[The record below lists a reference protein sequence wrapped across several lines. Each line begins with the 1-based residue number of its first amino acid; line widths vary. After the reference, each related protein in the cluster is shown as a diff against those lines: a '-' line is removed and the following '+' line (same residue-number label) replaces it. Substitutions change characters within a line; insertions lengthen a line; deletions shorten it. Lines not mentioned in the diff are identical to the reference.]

1 MKLKSIPQRLG
12 YILGAQWTRDLS
24 WTIFTILLAR
34 QSQGTLGQVML
45 ALSYGYLVKT
55 AADVG
60 LNDFLLSS
68 FARKGANKR
77 RLLGEVSWFKLVLLV
92 VALVATWLVTGW
104 QGYDQDLR
112 LVVLCIAAGFGLD
125 GVSDS
130 FFALCQARGRQ
141 DVEMRIRIPAAL
153 VGIGYGIAC
162 VLMGA
167 PTLAIAVFKPLES
180 ILLMAFALKALGR
193 NPLAHFGWAQLRDLL
208 MQLRTGLIFTGMAG
222 CAMLYNK
229 LNVFFLKTYGGDA
242 VVGGYSVAWETVE
255 GLSVLVSGALL
266 GKVIFPL
273 MAKTWDEDR
282 DAFRK
287 LSGQTAKSLWAA
299 ALPIIFL
306 IFVESDRFLTLVYG
320 AQYSTSV
327 TAQQLLTPCVATAFL
342 HNLAAYAMISMHRHR
357 LLFAFYLSGLVVN
370 IICCFT
376 LIPWSP
382 LVGAALSL
390 TITKVWVAIFTV
402 GFFQVTV
409 RPMGLGQWC
418 ILLGTGLAAFLLW
431 HTIASMP
438 VRRELAELTGTKLRA
453 VYQRRKGRDLF
464 DLWKILSMCPE
475 LNKGKVIESYE
486 RYLGFTTSHLPTY
499 KEFVLN
505 MNGKLQDEEFL
516 MDTEMILGPQV
527 EYAPQVAWEKVK
539 VELVERLNTEV

>member
-180 ILLMAFALKALGR
+180 FLLMAFALKALGR

-402 GFFQVTV
+402 GFFQATV

-438 VRRELAELTGTKLRA
+438 VRRELAELTGLIPLVT
-453 VYQRRKGRDLF
+453 LF
-464 DLWKILSMCPE
+464 WFWRPPSIFDK
-475 LNKGKVIESYE
+475 
-486 RYLGFTTSHLPTY
+486 
-499 KEFVLN
+499 KE
-505 MNGKLQDEEFL
+505 
-516 MDTEMILGPQV
+516 
-527 EYAPQVAWEKVK
+527 AA
-539 VELVERLNTEV
+539 

>member
-34 QSQGTLGQVML
+34 QSQGMLGQVML

-92 VALVATWLVTGW
+92 VALVVTWLVTGW

-141 DVEMRIRIPAAL
+141 DVEMRIRIPSAL

-162 VLMGA
+162 VLLGA

-180 ILLMAFALKALGR
+180 VLLMAFALKALGR

-208 MQLRTGLIFTGMAG
+208 VQLKTGLIFTGMAG

-229 LNVFFLKTYGGDA
+229 LNVFFLKKYGGDA

-273 MAKTWDEDR
+273 MARTWDEDR
-282 DAFRK
+282 EAFRR
-287 LSGQTAKSLWAA
+287 LSEQTAKSLWAA

-320 AQYSTSV
+320 AQYASSV

-402 GFFQVTV
+402 GFFQATV

-418 ILLGTGLAAFLLW
+418 ILIGTGLVAFMLW
-431 HTIASMP
+431 HTLTGMP
-438 VRRELAELTGTKLRA
+438 IRREIAELAGLIPLVT
-453 VYQRRKGRDLF
+453 LF
-464 DLWKILSMCPE
+464 WFWRPPSIFDKQ
-475 LNKGKVIESYE
+475 K
-486 RYLGFTTSHLPTY
+486 
-499 KEFVLN
+499 
-505 MNGKLQDEEFL
+505 
-516 MDTEMILGPQV
+516 
-527 EYAPQVAWEKVK
+527 AA
-539 VELVERLNTEV
+539 

>member
-208 MQLRTGLIFTGMAG
+208 MQLRTGLIFTDMAG

-229 LNVFFLKTYGGDA
+229 LNVFFLKKYGGDA

-438 VRRELAELTGTKLRA
+438 VRRELAELTGLIPLVT
-453 VYQRRKGRDLF
+453 LF
-464 DLWKILSMCPE
+464 WFWRPPSIFDK
-475 LNKGKVIESYE
+475 
-486 RYLGFTTSHLPTY
+486 
-499 KEFVLN
+499 KE
-505 MNGKLQDEEFL
+505 
-516 MDTEMILGPQV
+516 
-527 EYAPQVAWEKVK
+527 AA
-539 VELVERLNTEV
+539 

>member
-229 LNVFFLKTYGGDA
+229 LNVFFLKKYGGDA

-370 IICCFT
+370 LICCFT

-402 GFFQVTV
+402 GFFQATV

-438 VRRELAELTGTKLRA
+438 VRRELAELTGLIPL
-453 VYQRRKGRDLF
+453 VILF
-464 DLWKILSMCPE
+464 WFWRPPSIFDK
-475 LNKGKVIESYE
+475 
-486 RYLGFTTSHLPTY
+486 
-499 KEFVLN
+499 KE
-505 MNGKLQDEEFL
+505 
-516 MDTEMILGPQV
+516 
-527 EYAPQVAWEKVK
+527 AA
-539 VELVERLNTEV
+539 

>member
-34 QSQGTLGQVML
+34 QSQGTLGQVRL

-229 LNVFFLKTYGGDA
+229 LNVFFLKKYGGDA

-306 IFVESDRFLTLVYG
+306 IFVESDRFLPLVYG

-370 IICCFT
+370 LICCFT

-402 GFFQVTV
+402 GFFQATV

-438 VRRELAELTGTKLRA
+438 VRRELAELTGLIPLVT
-453 VYQRRKGRDLF
+453 LF
-464 DLWKILSMCPE
+464 WFWRPPSIFDK
-475 LNKGKVIESYE
+475 
-486 RYLGFTTSHLPTY
+486 
-499 KEFVLN
+499 KE
-505 MNGKLQDEEFL
+505 
-516 MDTEMILGPQV
+516 
-527 EYAPQVAWEKVK
+527 AA
-539 VELVERLNTEV
+539 